1 MPVSFQYYIITNHKD
16 SLMEQE
22 QSLRLMTHA
31 NICLNSLFI
40 CLLCKVKQML
50 SEPFLLM
57 QTSSGKN
64 NEQLKKTHA
73 EETRGLEDTIMALV
87 STPI

>member
-1 MPVSFQYYIITNHKD
+1 
-16 SLMEQE
+16 
-22 QSLRLMTHA
+22 
-31 NICLNSLFI
+31 
-40 CLLCKVKQML
+40 ML